1 MREKKKDVTGLV
13 LVLVLAAEAAAA
25 SSASDRHRFYG
36 DGVSLTVSMYS
47 RIYELPRFALVVFF
61 YLPATKEGGCFSNLS
76 NFLNP

>member
-47 RIYELPRFALVVFF
+47 RIHELPRFALVVFF
-61 YLPATKEGGCFSNLS
+61 TYLPQKKVAAFPTCPTF
-76 NFLNP
+76 